1 MTAMSALTGL
11 VDRRVAETV
20 RSRLAVEPVV
30 VLEGPRAVGKSTLLR
45 ALGDSLGRGV
55 VDLDDLL
62 TREAVRA
69 DPTRFVEGDAPVL
82 VDEFQHVPE
91 LLDAIKAELNRD
103 GSAGRYV
110 ITGSTRYSTLPLTAQ
125 ALTGR
130 AHRIQILPLSQGEI
144 GGVRETFARR
154 LVEDPAGLLES
165 RESGATRDEY
175 ISRVVAGGFPPVL
188 RRTSP
193 AERSRWFDDYV
204 ELVVERDALEISRVR
219 QRSALPALLA
229 RLASQTGQ
237 VLNIAT
243 AARAIGIEKS
253 TAESYAKLLEAVFLI
268 QRLPAWG
275 RTLGSRVAVAPKVH
289 VVDSGLA
296 ARLLRLTAAKLG
308 EGSASALTELGHL
321 LETFVVGEICRQ
333 LDWLDAPTHVG
344 HWRTHDGQEADLVV
358 EREDGRV
365 VAVEVKAGTNLAPG
379 DLSGLRALQ
388 RKLGAELLASVVLY
402 TGQHAYA
409 HPDGHLVLPVSRLW
423 GA

>member
-1 MTAMSALTGL
+1 VSALTGL
-11 VDRRVAETV
+11 VERRVAETV

-45 ALGDSLGRGV
+45 ALGDSLGRDI
-55 VDLDDLL
+55 VDLDDLV

-82 VDEFQHVPE
+82 IDEFQHVPE

-144 GGVRETFARR
+144 AGVRETFAQQLIEEPMALLAPRDSSARR
-154 LVEDPAGLLES
+154 ED
-165 RESGATRDEY
+165 Y

-188 RRTSP
+188 RRSSP

-204 ELVVERDALEISRVR
+204 ELVIERDALEISRVR
-219 QRSALPALLA
+219 QRSTLPARLG

-237 VLNIAT
+237 VLNIAK

-253 TAESYAKLLEAVFLI
+253 TAESYTNLLEAVFLI

-275 RTLGSRVAVAPKVH
+275 RTLGSRVGLVPKVH
-289 VVDSGLA
+289 LVDSGLA
-296 ARLLRLTAAKLG
+296 ARLLRLTEAKLG
-308 EGSASALTELGHL
+308 ERSASALTELGHL
-321 LETFVVGEICRQ
+321 LETFAVGEICRQ

-344 HWRTHDGQEADLVV
+344 HWRTHDGQEVDLIV
-358 EREDGRV
+358 EREDGRI
-365 VAVEVKAGTNLAPG
+365 VAIEVKAGTSLASG
-379 DLSGLRALQ
+379 GLRALR
-388 RKLGAELLASVVLY
+388 RKLGAQLLASIVLY
-402 TGQHAYA
+402 TGPHAYA
-409 HPDGHLVLPVSRLW
+409 HPDGHLVLPLSRLW